1 VTTVRFRNPEVRMS
15 TALAAAQAAVPD
27 PAMTLRELLALLGEQ
42 GLLVFCGVLAAPF
55 LLPITVPGM
64 STVLGLPMLLIGF
77 AVMVSRVPWLPERLL
92 NRSLPAATVRT
103 VLQKA
108 RGWAER
114 FEHLVRP
121 RLLGLTGGRTVNV
134 VNGAL
139 VIVAVV
145 LMMAPLP
152 LVPFVNSLPALA
164 IILLCFGMAE
174 RDGVVIS
181 LGYLVTLVSAVY
193 VGGISVFVL
202 YAGMHYQ
209 QAFEMLRGW
218 FNSF

>member
-1 VTTVRFRNPEVRMS
+1 MTAIQFRNPEVRMS
-15 TALAAAQAAVPD
+15 VALAGAQAAVRD
-27 PAMTLRELLALLGEQ
+27 PAVTLRDLLGMLGEQ

-55 LLPITVPGM
+55 LLPVTVPGM

-92 NRSLPAATVRT
+92 NRSLPAVTVRN
-103 VLQKA
+103 VLQKV

-121 RLLGLTGGRTVNV
+121 RLLGLTSGPAINA
-134 VNGAL
+134 VNGGL

-174 RDGVVIS
+174 RDGVVIA
-181 LGYLVTLVSAVY
+181 LGYVMTLVSTAY
-193 VGGISVFVL
+193 VGGLVVLVF
-202 YAGMHYQ
+202 YAGLRHEQ
-209 QAFEMLRGW
+209 VLEMLRGW

>member
-1 VTTVRFRNPEVRMS
+1 VTGIQFRNPEVRMS
-15 TALAAAQAAVPD
+15 AALASAEAAVRD
-27 PAMTLRELLALLGEQ
+27 PAVSLRELLVLLGEQ

-55 LLPITVPGM
+55 LLPLTVPGM

-77 AVMVSRVPWLPERLL
+77 AVMVSRVPWLPLRML
-92 NRSLPAATVRT
+92 NRSLPAPTVRS
-103 VLQKA
+103 VLGRV

-121 RLLGLTGGRTVNV
+121 RLLGLTGSRAINF

-139 VIVAVV
+139 VIAAVV
-145 LMMAPLP
+145 LLMAPIP

-174 RDGVVIS
+174 RDGLVIA
-181 LGYLVTLVSAVY
+181 LGYATTLVSAVY
-193 VGGISVFVL
+193 VGGLVYFVL

-209 QAFEMLRGW
+209 QFLDAVNRW
-218 FNSF
+218 FD

>member
-1 VTTVRFRNPEVRMS
+1 MTGIQFRNPEVRMS
-15 TALAAAQAAVPD
+15 AALAVAQVAVRD
-27 PAMTLRELLALLGEQ
+27 PAVTLRDLLALLGEQ

-55 LLPITVPGM
+55 LLPVTVPGM

-77 AVMVSRVPWLPERLL
+77 AVMVSRVPWLPERML
-92 NRSLPAATVRT
+92 NHSLPAATVRS
-103 VLQKA
+103 VLQKV

-121 RLLGLTGGRTVNV
+121 RLLGLTGGPAINV
-134 VNGAL
+134 VNGVL

-164 IILLCFGMAE
+164 IMLLCFGMAE
-174 RDGVVIS
+174 RDGVVIA
-181 LGYLVTLVSAVY
+181 LGYFMTLVSAVY
-193 VGGISVFVL
+193 VGGLIFLVF
-202 YAGMHYQ
+202 YAGMRHEQ
-209 QAFEMLRGW
+209 VLDLLRGW
-218 FNSF
+218 FSSI

>member
-1 VTTVRFRNPEVRMS
+1 MS
-15 TALAAAQAAVPD
+15 AALVGAEAAVRD
-27 PAMTLRELLALLGEQ
+27 PSVTLRELLAMLGEQ

-55 LLPITVPGM
+55 LLPVTVPGM

-92 NRSLPAATVRT
+92 NRSLPAATVRS
-103 VLQKA
+103 VLQKVQ
-108 RGWAER
+108 GWAER

-121 RLLGLTGGRTVNV
+121 RILGLTGGRVINAI
-134 VNGAL
+134 NGAL
-139 VIVAVV
+139 VIVAVL

-174 RDGVVIS
+174 RDGLVIT
-181 LGYLVTLVSAVY
+181 LGYVMTLISALY
-193 VGGISVFVL
+193 VGGLVVLVF
-202 YAGMHYQ
+202 YAGLRHEQ
-209 QAFEMLRGW
+209 VLEMLRGW
-218 FNSF
+218 F

>member
-1 VTTVRFRNPEVRMS
+1 MTGIRFRNPEVRIS
-15 TALAAAQAAVPD
+15 AALASAEAAVTE
-27 PAMTLRELLALLGEQ
+27 PAVTLRALLTLLGEQ

-55 LLPITVPGM
+55 LLPVTVPGM

-92 NRSLPAATVRT
+92 NRSLPAPTVRG
-103 VLQKA
+103 VLAKV

-121 RLLGLTGGRTVNV
+121 RLLGLTGGRFVNFF
-134 VNGAL
+134 NGGL
-139 VIVAVV
+139 VIAAVV
-145 LMMAPLP
+145 LLMAPIP

-174 RDGVVIS
+174 RDGAVIL
-181 LGYLVTLVSAVY
+181 LGYFMTAVSAVY
-193 VGGISVFVL
+193 VGGLVLLVF
-202 YAGMHYQ
+202 YAGMRHEE
-209 QAFEMLRGW
+209 AFEAIRQWL
-218 FNSF
+218 N

>member
-1 VTTVRFRNPEVRMS
+1 MTGIQFRNPEVRMS
-15 TALAAAQAAVPD
+15 AALSAAEAAVRD
-27 PAMTLRELLALLGEQ
+27 PAVSLRDLLAMLGEQ

-77 AVMVSRVPWLPERLL
+77 AVMLSRVPWLPVRLL
-92 NRSLPAATVRT
+92 NRSLPAPTVRS
-103 VLQKA
+103 VLAKV

-121 RLLGLTGGRTVNV
+121 RLLGLTGSVLINV

-139 VIVAVV
+139 VLVAVV
-145 LMMAPLP
+145 LLMAPIP

-174 RDGVVIS
+174 RDGVVIVI
-181 LGYLVTLVSAVY
+181 GYAVTVISAAY
-193 VGGISVFVL
+193 VGGLIFLVF
-202 YAGMHYQ
+202 YAGMRHE
-209 QAFEMLRGW
+209 QALATLRQW
-218 FNSF
+218 LN